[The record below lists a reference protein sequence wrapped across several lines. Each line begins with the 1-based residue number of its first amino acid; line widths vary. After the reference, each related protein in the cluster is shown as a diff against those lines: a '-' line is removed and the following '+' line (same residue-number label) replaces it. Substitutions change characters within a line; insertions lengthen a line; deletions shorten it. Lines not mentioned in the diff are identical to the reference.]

1 MSVTSQDFISFAST
15 CIQRN
20 DEIGYRN
27 AIGRAYYGAYHHTIA
42 KLVNGPKQSHADLI
56 TYLQG
61 AAWQV
66 PCETFDKR
74 KMIALS
80 HVLLTMKSQRTLSDY
95 KLQMNID
102 RARAELAMTNAD
114 NALKIVDSL

>member
-1 MSVTSQDFISFAST
+1 MSVTSQDFITFASN

-20 DEIGYRN
+20 DEIGFRN

-42 KLVNGPKQSHADLI
+42 KMVNGPKQSHADLI

-61 AAWQV
+61 EAWQV
-66 PCETFDKR
+66 PLETYDKR

-95 KLQMNID
+95 KLHLNID
-102 RARAELAMTNAD
+102 KSKADLAMTNAA
-114 NALKIVDSL
+114 NAVKIIDSL

>member
-66 PCETFDKR
+66 PLETFDKK

-80 HVLLTMKSQRTLSDY
+80 HVLFAMKSQRTLSDY
-95 KLQMNID
+95 KLHMNID
-102 RARAELAMTNAD
+102 KAKADLAMTNAA